1 MRNSIPYLII
11 KAMKQLIIII
21 LVVCFAKSVHA
32 QNKYDYI
39 WHMGYSFVRTRP
51 DFAPLFGFQLNF
63 NGGKVKIDTMKRGYD
78 FQETVSSMSDS
89 TGQYLFSSNGCK
101 IFNKNF
107 DVMDNGDDL
116 NQVPQSSS
124 ANACV
129 VTGSKSEVIKN
140 GALSLPIPYSKD
152 TLFAFFRTEMNDVIF
167 GSQRYIPLNLYYST
181 INMKANNGLG
191 KVMVK
196 NQVIVRDTLDGGDIN
211 AVKHGNG
218 KDWWIITRKF
228 ISNKFFTFRVSAN
241 GIDSSFAQLAGEPTE
256 QRGQGG
262 GQASFSP
269 NGLKY
274 AYFTLR
280 DQLMLYDFDRTSGKL
295 SNFRRINIP
304 SELSPTDLVFAG
316 LAFSGNSKFLY
327 VFAATQ
333 IFQVD
338 VASGNIQN
346 NILEVARYDS
356 VAAPYAFP
364 TAGWLAPD
372 CKIYFVSGNGLP
384 YFGYI
389 RYPDRKGVACQ
400 VLQGAVKTPFTSAI
414 VGGMP
419 NNPNYRLGVIPT
431 HPCDSTI
438 DFRVPTKE
446 TFTKIDVNVFPNPS
460 TGNVTLDWDDG
471 INTEGGIIRVFNMLG
486 QMVFQQTIP
495 SIETRAQLEL
505 NVPSGVYHIRMNF
518 KENKV
523 FQGRVLI
530 VK

>member
-1 MRNSIPYLII
+1 
-11 KAMKQLIIII
+11 MKQLIIII
-21 LVVCFAKSVHA
+21 LLIYPYTSLYA
-32 QNKYDYI
+32 QNKYDYV
-39 WHMGYSFVRTRP
+39 WHIGYSAERTRP
-51 DFAPLFGFQLNF
+51 DFLPLYGFQLNF
-63 NGGKVKIDTMKRGYD
+63 NNGKVKIDTMKRNYD
-78 FQETVSSMSDS
+78 FQETVQSTCDSS
-89 TGQYLFSSNGCK
+89 GKFLFSSNGCK

-116 NQVPQSSS
+116 NQVSQSSF
-124 ANACV
+124 ANSCV

-140 GALSLPIPYSKD
+140 GVLSLPIPNSKD
-152 TLFAFFRTEMNDVIF
+152 SLFAFFRTELNEVITL
-167 GSQRYIPLNLYYST
+167 QQNVLPLNLYYST

-191 KVMVK
+191 KVAVK

-218 KDWWIITRKF
+218 KDWWVITRKF
-228 ISNKFFTFRVSAN
+228 ISEKFFTFRVSAN
-241 GIDSSFAQLAGEPTE
+241 GIDSSFTQMVGQPTAR
-256 QRGQGG
+256 RGQVG

-280 DQLMLYDFDRTSGKL
+280 DQLMLYGFDRASGKL
-295 SNFRRINIP
+295 SNFRRFRVP
-304 SELSPTDLVFAG
+304 SELSDSA
-316 LAFSGNSKFLY
+316 LAFCGLSFSPNSKYLY
-327 VFAATQ
+327 IFAATQ

-338 VASGNIQN
+338 VEASDIQGS
-346 NILEVARYDS
+346 IISVASYDA
-356 VAAPYAFP
+356 VAAPFAYP

-372 CKIYFVSGNGLP
+372 CKIYFVSGNGLK

-400 VLQGAVKTPFTSAI
+400 VLQGAIKTPYTSAI
-414 VGGMP
+414 VGGLP

-471 INTEGGIIRVFNMLG
+471 INTEGGSVRVFNMLG
-486 QMVFQQTIP
+486 QMVFQQQIP
-495 SIETRAQLEL
+495 TIETRAQLDL